1 MHQIIETKLKLA
13 NNQLE
18 LELVRLKIE
27 RIEWD

>member
-18 LELVRLKIE
+18 LESVRLKIE